1 MSRYG
6 TMKTNTGVQTDMADA
21 LNAFLRQLVDISSVC
36 LELTAII
43 VMLYSAINSLLLWI
57 REKEVGVSLEKG
69 ISTALEFLM
78 CGEVLKTTIAYDV
91 EDYISL
97 ACIIALR
104 AALGFEASMEM
115 RHKKKENGIMN
126 EGSDEKTSVMK

>member
-1 MSRYG
+1 MGRYG
-6 TMKTNTGVQTDMADA
+6 TMKTRTGVQLDMTEA
-21 LNAFLRQLVDISSVC
+21 LNSFLKQLVNISSVC

-43 VMLYSAINSLLLWI
+43 VMLSSAIKSLLLWI

-78 CGEVLKTTIAYDV
+78 CGEVLKTTIAYDI

-115 RHKKKENGIMN
+115 RPKKMETGVLKEHSEHK
-126 EGSDEKTSVMK
+126 

>member
-1 MSRYG
+1 M
-6 TMKTNTGVQTDMADA
+6 TEA
-21 LNAFLRQLVDISSVC
+21 LNSFLKQLVNISSVC

-43 VMLYSAINSLLLWI
+43 VMLYSAIKSLLLWI

-78 CGEVLKTTIAYDV
+78 CGEVLKTTIASDI

-115 RHKKKENGIMN
+115 RHKKMENGVLK
-126 EGSDEKTSVMK
+126 EDSEHK

>member
-1 MSRYG
+1 M
-6 TMKTNTGVQTDMADA
+6 TEA
-21 LNAFLRQLVDISSVC
+21 LNSFLKQLVNISSVC

-43 VMLYSAINSLLLWI
+43 VMLYSAIKSLLLWI

-78 CGEVLKTTIAYDV
+78 CGEVLKTTIAYDI

-104 AALGFEASMEM
+104 AALSFEASMEM
-115 RHKKKENGIMN
+115 RHKKMENGVLK
-126 EGSDEKTSVMK
+126 EDSEHK